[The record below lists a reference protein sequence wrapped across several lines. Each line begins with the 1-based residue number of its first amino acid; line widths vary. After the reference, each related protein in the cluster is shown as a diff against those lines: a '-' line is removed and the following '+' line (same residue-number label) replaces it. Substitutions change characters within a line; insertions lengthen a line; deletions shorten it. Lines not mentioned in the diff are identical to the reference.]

1 MRFHLLC
8 TSRPPKADLLNS
20 LLWNRCKGNKHSEVI
35 AAQQPLSYHVLQI
48 KRSHLTTRSHKQTCL
63 FMTITFILKQM
74 QTTRNQRY
82 KGRMNITCKDLRQ
95 EFLDKCIRLLQFN
108 NLLSSLAVLSK
119 LMVKSTGLRFKK
131 KKSLVLNIKN
141 ARQTLT
147 SSAVNKNK
155 SRLILTTIAS
165 MKL

>member
-108 NLLSSLAVLSK
+108 LLSSLAVLSK
-119 LMVKSTGLRFKK
+119 LMVKSTGLRLKK